1 MSEREQLAVKTV
13 KRYMLWSAGAA
24 LIPIPFADIVTLLAV
39 QLKMIA
45 EISKIYD
52 IPFQKSRVQAVVGSM
67 LGYILP
73 ESVSEGVFGSLL
85 KTVPGV
91 GVLVG
96 VPSFALFA
104 GAYSWA
110 MGRVFIM
117 HFESGGTFLTFNPD
131 AVKAHFRTQFEEG
144 RKLAGPMTAGETAE
158 A

>member
-1 MSEREQLAVKTV
+1 MSEKEQLASKTV

-73 ESVSEGVFGSLL
+73 ESLSEGVFGSLL
-85 KTVPGV
+85 KT
-91 GVLVG
+91 

-144 RKLAGPMTAGETAE
+144 RKLAGPMTAGETVE